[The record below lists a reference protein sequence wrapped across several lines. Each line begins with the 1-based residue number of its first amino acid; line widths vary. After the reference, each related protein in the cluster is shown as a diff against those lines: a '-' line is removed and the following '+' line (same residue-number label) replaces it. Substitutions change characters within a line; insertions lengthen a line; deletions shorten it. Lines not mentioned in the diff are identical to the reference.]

1 MDTWEKID
9 DKNVK
14 KRIYKA
20 RTNVR
25 WGKFFSLIFKCI
37 LIIIACILVIFSN
50 KYSHLTTV
58 AWFVVIPTVYV
69 LVRTIVIR
77 IQEYRSVKK
86 NWLNNDIY
94 KIDGIFIETVPYRKF
109 KFAKISTKMGDVV
122 STLMPEG

>member
-58 AWFVVIPTVYV
+58 AWVVGIPTVYV

-122 STLMPEG
+122 STFMPEG